1 MKLKFTAAF
10 IVFFLISPGFLLAL
24 DSHFV
29 MVRGVYVTP
38 EWTKFDS
45 GLTAWDRAALIKK
58 SDRAT
63 YLDVAIWEEIG
74 AIHFYEFPNEYLDN
88 MATGIR
94 YSEKYKL
101 LPNWG
106 TCDIPPSTDSYWDR
120 SNESISEATVLA
132 ARKLGLPDTSSI
144 DEIENECKAWLARD
158 LTDYR
163 ESFAILKVANM
174 PSKSARTDRSIFLKQ
189 AIIQFLKIVVP
200 RFPNSEYSLTYSG
213 HGGPGGALFE
223 GMLSPQH
230 SYDVLKTW
238 RYLIGKNLAFIDMGG
253 PCNKAGF
260 SDLSTFCPFAN
271 YYIASDLPNGGY
283 RFDDWTFE
291 KFDSTDA
298 DTQWHNIFPNSNSLL
313 EAMKKRIDL
322 TRQRYLY
329 AVNDMT
335 TNKTEQANYLFSC
348 AAFNL
353 FSPKYAQAV
362 KEAAGSFYGTLSNSN
377 LGDNGHYDLMESVRA
392 TGDGYLI
399 EALNQVKL
407 YQADNRDFFEWE
419 EKRNGIST
427 PNFQSSYGSAVNLDF
442 SMALPATPTDRP
454 KLNTSNTSN
463 SESTASISGGITKD
477 GGLTYS
483 NWVFPGDTISIRPII
498 EPDASHLGKLLEIIV
513 VLQDKANELFLLTSN
528 GLTPYA
534 SGDSISYFSQ
544 TMGTS
549 QILVTILDDYK
560 YTGGN
565 PNEYNIYIGYRL
577 ADKADDIFYNLE
589 PIKMS
594 LN

>member
-1 MKLKFTAAF
+1 M
-10 IVFFLISPGFLLAL
+10 
-24 DSHFV
+24 
-29 MVRGVYVTP
+29 
-38 EWTKFDS
+38 
-45 GLTAWDRAALIKK
+45 
-58 SDRAT
+58 
-63 YLDVAIWEEIG
+63 
-74 AIHFYEFPNEYLDN
+74 
-88 MATGIR
+88 
-94 YSEKYKL
+94 
-101 LPNWG
+101 G

-144 DEIENECKAWLARD
+144 DEVENECKAWLARD

-283 RFDDWTFE
+283 SFDDWTFE

-427 PNFQSSYGSAVNLDF
+427 PNFQSGYGSAVNLDF
-442 SMALPATPTDRP
+442 SKALPATPTDRP

-463 SESTASISGGITKD
+463 SESAASISGGITKD

-528 GLTPYA
+528 GLTPYT

>member
-1 MKLKFTAAF
+1 MKSKFTAAF

-88 MATGIR
+88 MATGMF
-94 YSEKYKL
+94 YSAKYKL

-106 TCDIPPSTDSYWDR
+106 TCAIPPSTDSYWDR

-144 DEIENECKAWLARD
+144 DEIENECKAGRARD

-260 SDLSTFCPFAN
+260 SDLSIFCPFAN

-283 RFDDWTFE
+283 SFDDWTYE

-298 DTQWHNIFPNSNSLL
+298 DTQWHNIFSTSNSLL

-399 EALNQVKL
+399 EALNQVKV

-442 SMALPATPTDRP
+442 SKALPATPTDMP

-463 SESTASISGGITKD
+463 SESAASISGGITKD

-483 NWVFPGDTISIRPII
+483 NSVFPGDTISIRPII
-498 EPDASHLGKLLEIIV
+498 EPDASHLDKLLEIIV

-544 TMGTS
+544 KMGTS
-549 QILVTILDDYK
+549 QILVPILDDYK

-577 ADKADDIFYNLE
+577 ADKAEDIFYSLE

>member
-427 PNFQSSYGSAVNLDF
+427 PNFQSGYGSAVNLDF
-442 SMALPATPTDRP
+442 SKALPATPTDRP

>member
-1 MKLKFTAAF
+1 MKSKFIAGIT
-10 IVFFLISPGFLLAL
+10 VFFLIFPGILFAL
-24 DSHFV
+24 DNHFV

-38 EWTKFDS
+38 DWTKFDS
-45 GLTAWDRAALIKK
+45 GSMAWDRAVTFKH

-63 YLDVAIWEEIG
+63 YFEVAIWEEIG
-74 AIHFYEFPNEYLDN
+74 AVHFYEFPNDYEDN
-88 MATGIR
+88 MGLVIPGR
-94 YSEKYKL
+94 EKYNL
-101 LPNWG
+101 VPNYSRCYLPL
-106 TCDIPPSTDSYWDR
+106 STSPYWDT
-120 SNESISEATVLA
+120 NPKISDATV
-132 ARKLGLPDTSSI
+132 
-144 DEIENECKAWLARD
+144 NECKAELAKD

-163 ESFAILKVANM
+163 ESFAVLKVADM
-174 PSKSARTDRSIFLKQ
+174 PAKSVKADRSTFLKQ
-189 AIIQFLKIVVP
+189 AIIQFLKIIVP
-200 RFPNSEYSLTYSG
+200 RFPNSEYSLTYNG

-223 GMLSPQH
+223 GILSPQH

-283 RFDDWTFE
+283 SFDDWTSE
-291 KFDSTDA
+291 KFFSTDA
-298 DTQWHNIFPNSNSLL
+298 DTQWHNIFSTSNSLL
-313 EAMKKRIDL
+313 EAMKKRINL

-335 TNKTEQANYLFSC
+335 ANKTEQANYLFSC

-353 FSPKYAQAV
+353 FSPQYAQAV
-362 KEAAGSFYGTLSNSN
+362 KEAAGSFYGTLSNLT
-377 LGDNGHYDLMESVRA
+377 LGDNGHYDLMESVEA
-392 TGDGYLI
+392 TGNGSLI
-399 EALNQVKL
+399 EALNQVKV

-442 SMALPATPTDRP
+442 SKALPATPTDRP

-463 SESTASISGGITKD
+463 SESAASISGGITKD

-483 NWVFPGDTISIRPII
+483 NSVFPGDTISIRPII

-544 TMGTS
+544 KIGTS

-577 ADKADDIFYNLE
+577 ADKADNIFYNLE

>member
-1 MKLKFTAAF
+1 MKSKFTAAF

-38 EWTKFDS
+38 DWVKFDS
-45 GLTAWDRAALIKK
+45 GSMAWDRAVTFKH

-63 YLDVAIWEEIG
+63 YFEIAIWEEIG
-74 AIHFYEFPNEYLDN
+74 AVHFYEFPNDYEDN
-88 MATGIR
+88 MGLVIPGR
-94 YSEKYKL
+94 EKYNL
-101 LPNWG
+101 VPNYSRCYLPL
-106 TCDIPPSTDSYWDR
+106 STNPYWDT
-120 SNESISEATVLA
+120 NPKISDATV
-132 ARKLGLPDTSSI
+132 
-144 DEIENECKAWLARD
+144 NECKAELAKD

-163 ESFAILKVANM
+163 ESFAVLKVADM
-174 PSKSARTDRSIFLKQ
+174 PAKSVKADRSTFLKQ
-189 AIIQFLKIVVP
+189 AIIQFLKVIVP
-200 RFPNSEYSLTYSG
+200 RFPNSEYSLTYNG

-223 GMLSPQH
+223 GVLSPQH

-283 RFDDWTFE
+283 SFDDWTFE
-291 KFDSTDA
+291 KFVSTDA
-298 DTQWHNIFPNSNSLL
+298 DTQWHNIFSTSNSLL

-399 EALNQVKL
+399 EALNQVKV

-427 PNFQSSYGSAVNLDF
+427 PNFQSGYGSAVNLDF
-442 SMALPATPTDRP
+442 SKALPATPTDRP
-454 KLNTSNTSN
+454 KLNTNSTSN
-463 SESTASISGGITKD
+463 SESAASISGGITKD

-544 TMGTS
+544 KMGTS
-549 QILVTILDDYK
+549 QILVPILDDYK

-577 ADKADDIFYNLE
+577 ADKAEDIFYSLE

>member
-1 MKLKFTAAF
+1 MKFK
-10 IVFFLISPGFLLAL
+10 LILFVTVLSLIGPRILLAL

-38 EWTKFDS
+38 EWMKFDS
-45 GLTAWDRAALIKK
+45 GLSGWDRAASIKK

-88 MATGIR
+88 MLMGR
-94 YSEKYKL
+94 HSEKYDL
-101 LPNWG
+101 LPNWYA
-106 TCDIPPSTDSYWDR
+106 CDIPLSTDSYWDR
-120 SNESISEATVLA
+120 SNESILEATVLA
-132 ARKLGLPDTSSI
+132 ARKLGLPDTSTI
-144 DEIENECKAWLARD
+144 DEIENECEAWVARD

-174 PSKSARTDRSIFLKQ
+174 PSKSARTDRSVFLKQ
-189 AIIQFLKIVVP
+189 AIIKFLKIVVP

-223 GMLSPQH
+223 GILSPQH

-260 SDLSTFCPFAN
+260 SDLSIFCPFAN

-283 RFDDWTFE
+283 SFDDWTVE
-291 KFDSTDA
+291 QYVSTDA
-298 DTQWHNIFPNSNSLL
+298 DTQWHNIFSTSNSLL

-322 TRQRYLY
+322 KRQRYLY

-362 KEAAGSFYGTLSNSN
+362 KEAAGSFYGTLSNSK
-377 LGDNGHYDLMESVRA
+377 LGDNGHYDLMESVEA
-392 TGDGYLI
+392 TGNGSLI
-399 EALNQVKL
+399 EALNQVRI

-419 EKRNGIST
+419 GKRNGIST
-427 PNFQSSYGSAVNLDF
+427 PNFQSGYGDTINLDF
-442 SMALPATPTDRP
+442 SETLPAIPTDRP
-454 KLNTSNTSN
+454 KLSTSNASN
-463 SESTASISGGITKD
+463 SESTVSISGGITKD
-477 GGLTYS
+477 GGLSYNNS
-483 NWVFPGDTISIRPII
+483 VFPGDTISMRPII
-498 EPDASHLGKLLEIIV
+498 EPAIDHLGKLLEIIV
-513 VLQDKANELFLLTSN
+513 ILENKAGEFFLLAN
-528 GLTPYA
+528 GSVIPY
-534 SGDSISYFSQ
+534 SLGDSILSF
-544 TMGTS
+544 TKVIGARR
-549 QILVTILDDYK
+549 VFVPILDDYT
-560 YTGGN
+560 YDGGN
-565 PNEYNIYIGYRL
+565 PDDYDIYIGYRL
-577 ADKADDIFYNLE
+577 ADKADEISYNIE
-589 PIKMS
+589 PIKML